1 MSIIDRLFPPSKK
14 DKIDPVEKE
23 LIKTVQEGL
32 VKSSPLEFKEVRVDE
47 GISFTKKVSSLFNPK
62 AISNFAVKSVGFLTS
77 QVYRREI
84 FSRPEYNLEEIRDAS
99 EADSY
104 IKISF
109 SKYSYLIFKAGWT
122 FKSDNQEAIDYLNKR
137 FKLMSYC
144 TGKPMDILLQE
155 IADDFTRYSNVILLK
170 SRVDSIPGVKATPFD
185 SDQVVGGYCRVDPAS
200 VKIKRD
206 KYGNVIKYEQGHGA
220 NKKQFF
226 PRDVIHMYYDKDAN
240 NAFGTPRIIA
250 ALDDVKLLR
259 KIEGNIVALIH
270 RFSMPLYQWKIGI
283 PEVGFQGTD
292 AEINRAKREVESS
305 SLDGLIITNEKTAIK
320 AIGAEGHALNAEPY
334 LRYFEDRVFSAL
346 GVSASQM
353 GRGGAKQDADS
364 MEAQIHD
371 TVKFIQRTI
380 STWIKE
386 TVITELLLEGGFNP
400 FDGSADVEFAFEEI
414 SLETKLKKENH
425 EMLKYQSNV
434 TTFEEARRKMGM
446 KDTVED
452 EDRLYQRM
460 IADKSSLDQIDRNG
474 EWQERLAKINA
485 AKTAANN
492 NSNSS
497 SSNSS
502 SKSSVSTSKS
512 KTRNTSGQKQPNKA
526 ATNNNRPQNQHGTS
540 SVKVKELSDL
550 VLDFVLDLQEDSI
563 SNETVINLYENTI
576 YDYFI
581 RELNRISLRAINEAT
596 IEINSVDE
604 SYHLLPN
611 KKIDIS
617 SQNKE
622 LQKNIR
628 TILEDMNDSSS
639 NNKDDIS
646 SLSNYCTYR
655 LKLLLEQHTKTTY
668 DFSYIKAGS
677 LLGMKEV
684 YIKQE
689 NEIENID
696 INFVESLNDVEVFN
710 NYTITYDKRGDNE

>member
-1 MSIIDRLFPPSKK
+1 MNIIDRLFPPSKK

-32 VKSSPLEFKEVRVDE
+32 ANSSPLEFKEVRVDE

-99 EADSY
+99 ESDSY

-305 SLDGLIITNEKTAIK
+305 SLDGLIITNEKTEIK

-460 IADKSSLDQIDRNG
+460 IADKSSIDQIDRNG

-492 NSNSS
+492 NSSSS

-684 YIKQE
+684 YIKQG